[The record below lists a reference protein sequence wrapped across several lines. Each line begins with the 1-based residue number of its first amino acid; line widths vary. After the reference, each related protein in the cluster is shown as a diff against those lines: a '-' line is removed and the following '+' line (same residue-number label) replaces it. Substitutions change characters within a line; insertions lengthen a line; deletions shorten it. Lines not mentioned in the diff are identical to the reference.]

1 MIERR
6 FAIVGHRA
14 PSKGKVNLNDLSGSS
29 GRIDVLCRAVN
40 TALFLSHGMR
50 KNTHITLH
58 LMGGPGMGRRIWFD
72 SRSLRGIRVDERS
85 IAGQISKIIQQRAP
99 AIGQWEEFSQ
109 GLWHSPGELLDTLKE
124 WTDEGVEII
133 HLDANAPTLWADDAH
148 LPSTNGIKNLGD
160 MQLGGGV
167 QLLGGEGND
176 ESATEIDIPVDNSIG
191 FILSDDQLFNQSEID
206 SLSKYSNN
214 SRSLGPTWIQGHSAI
229 AVIHQLLDLGIKLR

>member
-85 IAGQISKIIQQRAP
+85 IAGHISKIIQQRAP

-109 GLWHSPGELLDTLKE
+109 GLWHSPGGLLDTLKE
-124 WTDEGVEII
+124 WSDEGVEIV
-133 HLDANAPTLWADDAH
+133 HLDANAPTLWADEAH
-148 LPSTNGIKNLGD
+148 LPSTNEMKNMGNIE
-160 MQLGGGV
+160 LGGEV
-167 QLLGGEGND
+167 QLLDGEGSGEN
-176 ESATEIDIPVDNSIG
+176 AADIEMSVDHSIG
-191 FILSDDQLFNQSEID
+191 FILSDDQLFNQDEI
-206 SLSKYSNN
+206 N
-214 SRSLGPTWIQGHSAI
+214 SITKHADKSCSLGPTWIQGHSAI
-229 AVIHQLLDLGIKLR
+229 AIIHQLLDLGIKLR

>member
-85 IAGQISKIIQQRAP
+85 IAGHISKIIQQRAP

-109 GLWHSPGELLDTLKE
+109 GLWHSPGGLLDTLKE
-124 WTDEGVEII
+124 WSNEGVEII
-133 HLDANAPTLWADDAH
+133 HLDVNAPTLWADEAH
-148 LPSTNGIKNLGD
+148 LPSTNEMKNLSNIE
-160 MQLGGGV
+160 LGGEV
-167 QLLGGEGND
+167 QLLDGEGNG
-176 ESATEIDIPVDNSIG
+176 ENETDIEMSVDSSIG
-191 FILSDDQLFNQSEID
+191 FILSDDQLFNQSEI
-206 SLSKYSNN
+206 N
-214 SRSLGPTWIQGHSAI
+214 SISEHADKSGSLGPTWIQGHSAI
-229 AVIHQLLDLGIKLR
+229 AIIHQLLDLGIKLR